1 MKKIFLLLF
10 NILLLCS
17 SIFAQASR
25 FAFKCKL
32 DEDSLVFIKTG
43 NIYVQF
49 KDNINSAERT
59 RITNFFIDKG
69 IQSEYVSD
77 MIVRLK
83 TSVNPNSV
91 GSLSNILSDDFILCS
106 SEELIYPV
114 DSTIQWAVN
123 DIFVQL

>member
-1 MKKIFLLLF
+1 MIIILKKLDNKKIFLLLF

-69 IQSEYVSD
+69 IQSEYMSD

-83 TSVNPNSV
+83 
-91 GSLSNILSDDFILCS
+91 LL
-106 SEELIYPV
+106 
-114 DSTIQWAVN
+114 
-123 DIFVQL
+123 